1 MWSNAQIL
9 DLSFIIYTSVFVILL
24 ILSAFFSGS
33 ETAFFSLKKTTLKRF
48 SSSKQLAE
56 RQISHLLKDPKKLLI
71 TIILGNTVV
80 NIAIAS
86 LSALLTIR
94 FAHSVGIDETISL
107 LINVVIVTAVILFFS
122 EIMPKI
128 TAVKNAEKIA
138 KLYAAPLLI
147 FYYLLL
153 PFSSFLNRINNVV
166 VALLKVD
173 KDKFEL
179 SDDELKTLVD
189 LGEEKG
195 ALEQDEKEMIHSIL
209 EMSDTLVREIMVPRT
224 DMIAIDVESTLH
236 QTLSIA
242 KEKLH
247 SRIPVYSEKTDDIAG
262 ILYLKDLLPFI
273 RKKNTDTFDLKKIVR
288 PIHYVP
294 EQKKINE
301 LLREFQAE
309 KIHMA
314 IVVDEYGGT
323 SGLVTLED
331 VIEEIVGEI
340 QDEYDKETPDLK
352 KINETSFLVDGGM
365 DLDDL
370 NEELG
375 LNLPTET
382 GVDTLAGFLL
392 GQFGTVP
399 NAKETIS
406 WNGYEFIVEK
416 ATDKRIQLVKI
427 NLKKR

>member
-1 MWSNAQIL
+1 
-9 DLSFIIYTSVFVILL
+9 
-24 ILSAFFSGS
+24 
-33 ETAFFSLKKTTLKRF
+33 
-48 SSSKQLAE
+48 
-56 RQISHLLKDPKKLLI
+56 
-71 TIILGNTVV
+71 
-80 NIAIAS
+80 
-86 LSALLTIR
+86 
-94 FAHSVGIDETISL
+94 
-107 LINVVIVTAVILFFS
+107 
-122 EIMPKI
+122 
-128 TAVKNAEKIA
+128 
-138 KLYAAPLLI
+138 
-147 FYYLLL
+147 
-153 PFSSFLNRINNVV
+153 
-166 VALLKVD
+166 
-173 KDKFEL
+173 
-179 SDDELKTLVD
+179 
-189 LGEEKG
+189 
-195 ALEQDEKEMIHSIL
+195 
-209 EMSDTLVREIMVPRT
+209 
-224 DMIAIDVESTLH
+224 
-236 QTLSIA
+236 
-242 KEKLH
+242 
-247 SRIPVYSEKTDDIAG
+247 
-262 ILYLKDLLPFI
+262 
-273 RKKNTDTFDLKKIVR
+273 
-288 PIHYVP
+288 VP

-375 LNLPTET
+375 LGLPTET